1 MSKFS
6 TAYDRPESEP
16 IILDQTRITTTAGYR
31 TLVQMIAEQ
40 SIAGNN
46 LIGVRET
53 MYDVDADK
61 YVEDGI
67 GRFERDPDI
76 DVVEVEKLK
85 LKLREEFYRQYDLA
99 RKKKSLASESESP
112 EEGAGDVLPMNE
124 GEVKSGN
131 I

>member
-1 MSKFS
+1 MSKFN
-6 TAYDRPESEP
+6 TAYDRPASEP
-16 IILDQTRITTTAGYR
+16 IILDQTRITSTAGYR

-46 LIGVRET
+46 LISIREA

-76 DVVEVEKLK
+76 DVVEVEKIK

-99 RKKKSLASESESP
+99 QRSPSSAPESGSP
-112 EEGAGDVLPMNE
+112 EEGAEDTLPFE
-124 GEVKSGN
+124 
-131 I
+131 

>member
-1 MSKFS
+1 MPKFY

-46 LIGVRET
+46 LIAIRAA

-76 DVVEVEKLK
+76 DVVEVEKIK
-85 LKLREEFYRQYDLA
+85 LKLREEYYRQYDLTQRSPSPA
-99 RKKKSLASESESP
+99 PESESP
-112 EEGAGDVLPMNE
+112 EEGAGDMPPTNR
-124 GEVKSGN
+124 GEVESGN

>member
-1 MSKFS
+1 MPKFN
-6 TAYDRPESEP
+6 TAYDRPVSEP
-16 IILDQTRITTTAGYR
+16 IILDQTRITSTAGYR

-46 LIGVRET
+46 LISIREA

-76 DVVEVEKLK
+76 DVVEVEKIK

-99 RKKKSLASESESP
+99 QRSPSSAPESESL
-112 EEGAGDVLPMNE
+112 EEGAGDMLPANE